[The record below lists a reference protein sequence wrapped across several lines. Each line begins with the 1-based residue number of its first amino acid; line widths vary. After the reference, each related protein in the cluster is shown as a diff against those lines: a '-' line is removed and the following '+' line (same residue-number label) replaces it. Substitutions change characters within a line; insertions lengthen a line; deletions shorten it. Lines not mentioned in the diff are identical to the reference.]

1 MFLVC
6 LALLGC
12 EDVMLHVA
20 YVLITTDP
28 GHMGSVV
35 QVLKKISGVED
46 AYMVYGVYD
55 IVAKVGAENLTK
67 LKETIQ
73 TIRREDKILSTLTMM
88 VIEESK

>member
-1 MFLVC
+1 M
-6 LALLGC
+6 GDI
-12 EDVMLHVA
+12 ELHVA

-28 GHMGSVV
+28 GHMGDVV
-35 QVLKKISGVED
+35 QALKKISGVEE

-55 IVAKVGAENLTK
+55 IVAKVGAENLTN

-88 VIEESK
+88 VIEESQ